1 MRELFELIRA
11 AVITF
16 QAISFYTM
24 SKYQTPMEKRE
35 EFRRYLETSGA
46 ISALTRAMVNLFEE
60 EKKPEDATNF
70 LLGDIQKQL
79 GVNQHPPAIV
89 AQHQQQLEELHSIK
103 KQNKKLKEQV
113 KEMTKT
119 IEALRKNLIHLRSQ
133 KRTADQE

>member
-1 MRELFELIRA
+1 
-11 AVITF
+11 
-16 QAISFYTM
+16 M
-24 SKYQTPMEKRE
+24 SKYQTPAEKKE

-46 ISALTRAMVNLFEE
+46 INTLTMAMVNLYEE
-60 EKKPEDATNF
+60 ERKPDDATNF

-79 GVNQHPPAIV
+79 GVNQHQPEIV
-89 AQHQQQLEELHSIK
+89 EQHQQQLEELLSIK

-133 KRTADQE
+133 QKMTTDQE

>member
-1 MRELFELIRA
+1 
-11 AVITF
+11 
-16 QAISFYTM
+16 
-24 SKYQTPMEKRE
+24 MEKKE

-46 ISALTRAMVNLFEE
+46 INTLTISMVNLFEE
-60 EKKPEDATNF
+60 ENKPVDATNF

-79 GVNQHPPAIV
+79 GDRHPPGQEIV
-89 AQHQQQLEELHSIK
+89 EQHQQQLEEFHSIK

-133 KRTADQE
+133 QKRTTDQE